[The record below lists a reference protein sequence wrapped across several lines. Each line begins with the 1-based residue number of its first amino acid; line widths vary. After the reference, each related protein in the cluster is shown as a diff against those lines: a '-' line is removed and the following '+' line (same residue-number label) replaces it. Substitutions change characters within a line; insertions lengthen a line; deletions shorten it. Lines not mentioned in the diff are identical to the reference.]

1 MSRLYSKV
9 WRSLRRVG
17 HRLRVTSARLF
28 FDAPRR
34 IVPRMSSQRRYTGV
48 IIDLFATIVRRLG
61 EGELRDIDAAIDVL
75 RYSFP
80 NVDYQWLIERFD
92 KAYEAQYPIEGMLT
106 LAGKRRTEEER
117 YALAFKIYALFN
129 YIKEHVAQRELF
141 DQICKG
147 LRVTMDA
154 QSFERFIVNARKT
167 HSTRYLQSLVF
178 SSKLGQGD
186 FLLMENKGEIRMH
199 ALRCGNLLLIANT
212 ADYPIHVRGRE
223 LKYGDILQLH
233 EGQNIEVSGR
243 SISYDHLC
251 FLFTSKYAGLK
262 AVIYLHFEN
271 DELSLSRQKS
281 NASIARLRLGLFI
294 EITLLDGSRKFDIN
308 GQPVRVDTPLSAS
321 YYAPFT
327 IDDKGPYIFADMSGQ
342 IGKEKRFLLNPEKT
356 KIIVS
361 NVPSSTRDG
370 SLMLTPGLAP
380 ECVFEV
386 TYSRK
391 TTAGS
396 LRVLNGCAGLK
407 VDQQLVK
414 GEFAE
419 LKDHDLISLSTQ
431 QGLRCRFSKGS
442 LEEECGSIEQIQ
454 VTGLIKDYPRA
465 GRVLNNVALKISRGE
480 MACILGP
487 SGSGKSTLLSL
498 LAGHQH
504 ATHGKIFFNGERM
517 RPSAH
522 KLRRHIAFI
531 PREDI
536 FDGALTVEEH
546 IRHASVIR
554 RPRLSSNDRLRR
566 VQAVLNFIG
575 LSHLSERR
583 VGRAGARTLS
593 DGERSRLNIGLDL
606 TGTAEVYLID
616 EPISGLSSG
625 DAERV
630 IKTLEDMAEG
640 RILLCTLHRPANSL
654 LNRFEKVLVLDKN
667 GQMAFWGSPDEMQ
680 RYFQEAAAELGL
692 HIPPESIA
700 SGGAD
705 YAFEVLE
712 GRSRHSRS
720 YRDNDN
726 RFWQRRFENL
736 IYREQRLREGEATGE
751 QRKITARPVRSPID
765 LFKLFYIWLARTFLG
780 RFRTGFVLYALLAE
794 GPVLGLLIGAT
805 LRAASEDQYSFYKAL
820 HISEYLFL
828 SLVLAMFFG
837 LMIAACEMIRDRP
850 TLKRECNYGIFTSGY
865 LLAKIFVLTL
875 MAGIQCALYLLVSHW
890 ILGIHLMF
898 AQHLGIM
905 TLTAFVGI
913 AISLMISTF
922 VRSERVALNIVP
934 LILVPQILLAGAIV
948 RFEEMND
955 FIPTLPKDTI
965 TQLDQLRHRV
975 AYQDKETH
983 DIKNKPVPLIAE
995 LCPLRYAF
1003 ELIFLSQ
1010 TEKNQWE
1017 EELAV
1022 INDLRESLKKQA
1034 ALESNSPEE
1043 KSALLDDLRF
1053 VQRAV
1058 LALNS
1063 LIDDPKEASKT
1074 LKRIRKA
1081 AQKGDT
1087 IYLDNLA
1094 KLQEG
1099 MKGNPKAQPL
1109 EFYYTNRELTS
1120 IREGIISARKD
1131 TRQKETQGFFLAA
1144 RQPRP
1149 FSKMEHLSDEGSVST
1164 IWRNVI
1170 YLFLMG
1176 GIPIVISWLRIR
1188 RLAKRSF
1195 S

>member
-1 MSRLYSKV
+1 MSHFLPKL
-9 WRSLRRVG
+9 WRSLRRAG

-28 FDAPRR
+28 FEAPKR
-34 IVPRMSSQRRYTGV
+34 IVPRITSQRKYTGI

-75 RYSFP
+75 RYTFP

-92 KAYEAQYPIEGMLT
+92 KAYEAQYPLDGMLA
-106 LAGKRRTEEER
+106 LAGKRRSVEDR

-129 YIKEHVAQRELF
+129 YIKEHIAHRDLF

-147 LRVTMDA
+147 LRITLDA
-154 QSFERFIVNARKT
+154 QGFERFIANAQPT
-167 HSTRYLQSLVF
+167 HITRFLQSLVF

-186 FLLMENKGEIRMH
+186 FLLMESEEEIRVH
-199 ALRCGNLLLIANT
+199 ALRCANLLLIANI
-212 ADYPIHVRGRE
+212 ADQPIYVRGRE
-223 LKYGDILQLH
+223 LKHGDILQLH
-233 EGQNIEVSGR
+233 EGQEIEISGR
-243 SISYDHLC
+243 SISYDHLG
-251 FLFTSKYAGLK
+251 FLFTSKYTGLK

-271 DELSLSRQKS
+271 GEVSLSRQKNS
-281 NASIARLRLGLFI
+281 ATIARLRLGLFI
-294 EITLLDGSRKFDIN
+294 EINLLERSRKFVIDDQALRPNI
-308 GQPVRVDTPLSAS
+308 PLSVS
-321 YYAPFT
+321 YYSPFT
-327 IDDKGPYIFADMSGQ
+327 IDDKGPYIFADMSNQ
-342 IGKEKRFLLNPEKT
+342 IGKEKRFLLNPKKK

-361 NVPSSTRDG
+361 NVLGFTREG
-370 SLMLTPGLAP
+370 ALVLTPGLAP
-380 ECVFEV
+380 ECIFEV
-386 TYSRK
+386 MYSPS
-391 TTAGS
+391 TTAGT
-396 LRVLNGCAGLK
+396 LRVLQGCAGLM
-407 VDQQLVK
+407 VDQQPLK

-419 LKDHDLISLSTQ
+419 LKENDLISLSSQ

-454 VTGLIKDYPRA
+454 VTGLIKDYPR
-465 GRVLNNVALKISRGE
+465 GRRVLDNVALKLKRGE

-498 LAGHQH
+498 LAGHQK
-504 ATHGKIFFNGERM
+504 ATEGKILFNGEFM
-517 RPSAH
+517 SPGAH

-536 FDGALTVEEH
+536 FDGSLTVEEH
-546 IRHASVIR
+546 IRHALVIR
-554 RPRLSSNDRLRR
+554 RPRLSSNDRQRR

-575 LSHLSERR
+575 LSHLAERR
-583 VGRAGARTLS
+583 VGSTGARTLS

-654 LNRFEKVLVLDKN
+654 LNRFEKVLVLDKS
-667 GQMAFWGSPDEMQ
+667 GQMAFWGSPEEMQ
-680 RYFQEAAAELGL
+680 RYFQEAATELGL
-692 HIPPESIA
+692 HIPPESVA
-700 SGGAD
+700 AGGAD

-712 GRSRHSRS
+712 GRSRHSRN
-720 YRDNDN
+720 YRNKDT
-726 RFWQRRFENL
+726 RFWQKRFGKR
-736 IYREQRLREGEATGE
+736 IYREHPFSEDDTTSKH
-751 QRKITARPVRSPID
+751 RKITARPSHTPLD
-765 LFKLFYIWLARTFLG
+765 HLKLFYVWLARTVLN

-794 GPVLGLLIGAT
+794 GPVLGLLIGST

-850 TLKRECNYGIFTSGY
+850 TLKRESNYGIFASGY
-865 LLAKIFVLTL
+865 LLAKLFILTL
-875 MAGIQCALYLLVSHW
+875 MASIQCALYLLVSHW
-890 ILGIHLMF
+890 ILDIHLMF

-905 TLTAFVGI
+905 SLTAFVGI
-913 AISLMISTF
+913 AISLMVSTF

-955 FIPTLPKDTI
+955 FIPTLPKNTI
-965 TQLDQLRHRV
+965 SQLDQLRHRV
-975 AYQDKETH
+975 AYQDQETH

-1003 ELIFLSQ
+1003 ELMFLSQ

-1017 EELAV
+1017 EELAI
-1022 INDLRESLKKQA
+1022 INEQREALKRQA
-1034 ALESNSPEE
+1034 AQEDNSSEE
-1043 KSALLDDLRF
+1043 KGSLLDKLRF

-1063 LIDDPKEASKT
+1063 LTDEPTEARKT

-1081 AQKGDT
+1081 ALKGDAF
-1087 IYLDNLA
+1087 YLDNLA
-1094 KLQEG
+1094 KIQEE
-1099 MKGNPKAQPL
+1099 MRSNPNAQPL

-1149 FSKMEHLSDEGSVST
+1149 FNEMEHLSDEGSVST
-1164 IWRNVI
+1164 IWRNVV
-1170 YLFLMG
+1170 YLLLMG
-1176 GIPIVISWLRIR
+1176 IIPALISWLRIR